1 MNLLY
6 RNFSH
11 IVLVNFDISSFIILF
26 DTFRFINL
34 YLLFISTFF
43 MFVNLYKNKLIKYVI
58 IVDFK
63 LLINFESIVL
73 LLSYISLISELLISK
88 QLIKKYISI
97 FVK

>member
-63 LLINFESIVL
+63 LLINFEISTFIVYYKSIYLFINLNNREFVFFYL
-73 LLSYISLISELLISK
+73 H
-88 QLIKKYISI
+88 KY
-97 FVK
+97 